1 MRRKI
6 DYEMVKKEF
15 DEQGYIL
22 LSKEYHNNTEKL
34 QYLCPL
40 HLDKGTQEITFAS
53 FTSGRGCGYC
63 SKRKRK
69 TQEDYVA
76 ELSVKKPNIEVVGKY
91 VSLKTKILHRCKICE
106 YEWETLPDNLLH
118 LKNGCPKCG
127 KRAKLTQEDFM
138 EKLHDIHGDDIVP
151 LEEYKAHSIKIKF
164 QCNKCGHIWE
174 AKPNNIL
181 NGKGCPKCKL
191 SKGEK
196 EIAKILD
203 EHSVFYLTQH
213 IFQDCVYIHY
223 LPFDFYLPQLN
234 LCIEYDGL
242 QHYEPC
248 TFGGIALSEAEKAL
262 ALCQLKDKIKTDYC
276 QTHGIKLL
284 RIPYTQYNEIE
295 NIITSIIC

>member
-1 MRRKI
+1 M
-6 DYEMVKKEF
+6 
-15 DEQGYIL
+15 
-22 LSKEYHNNTEKL
+22 
-34 QYLCPL
+34 
-40 HLDKGTQEITFAS
+40 
-53 FTSGRGCGYC
+53 
-63 SKRKRK
+63 
-69 TQEDYVA
+69 
-76 ELSVKKPNIEVVGKY
+76 
-91 VSLKTKILHRCKICE
+91 KTKILHRCKICG
-106 YEWETLPDNLLH
+106 YEWEALPDNLLH
-118 LKNGCPKCG
+118 LKNGYPKCG

-138 EKLHDIHGDDIVP
+138 EKLYDIHGDDIVP
-151 LEEYKAHSIKIKF
+151 LEEHKAHSIKIKF
-164 QCNKCGHIWE
+164 QCNKCGHIWV

-213 IFQDCVYIHY
+213 IFQDCVYIH
-223 LPFDFYLPQLN
+223 LPQLN

-242 QHYEPC
+242 QHCEPC
-248 TFGGIALSEAEKAL
+248 TFGGIALSEAVKAL